1 MVYNNLIKGAKN
13 EKENFHDS
21 CLCRILPFLRHG
33 TRKGICASL
42 QTPFLLERLFR
53 GGGDAER
60 LYFLHA
66 LRRENQTF
74 HFAYSS
80 LPEING
86 YNRDGFS
93 FLGFSTGKA
102 GGIITRRRTRSRSM
116 NTMTSFAIMGNHPST
131 LAPRIISNAAS
142 LPSSAS

>member
-1 MVYNNLIKGAKN
+1 MRKKIFTILAFAAFCLFCDTEP
-13 EKENFHDS
+13 EKEYVPP
-21 CLCRILPFLRHG
+21 CRHPSFWSDYFAEEETLKDFIFY
-33 TRKGICASL
+33 TRSAG
-42 QTPFLLERLFR
+42 
-53 GGGDAER
+53 
-60 LYFLHA
+60 
-66 LRRENQTF
+66 ENLTF